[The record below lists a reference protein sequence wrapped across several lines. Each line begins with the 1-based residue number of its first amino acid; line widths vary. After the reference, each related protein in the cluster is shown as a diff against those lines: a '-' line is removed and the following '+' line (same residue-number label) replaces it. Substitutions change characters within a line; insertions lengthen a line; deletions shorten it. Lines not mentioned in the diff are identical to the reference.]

1 MDEISRLLRDQG
13 GVVARRQLLELEDVD
28 RVGVARMLR
37 RRDLIE
43 VHRGVY
49 VDQTGP
55 LDWPRRAWAAV
66 LWAAPAALSHESA
79 LRAAEGPGRPGRE
92 TDLVHVTVGRGRRLD
107 PPRGVVVHRVAGY
120 EARVRWNA
128 GPPRLRYEEAALDVA
143 LACDDELAAIAALAD
158 ACGSRRT
165 TAQRLVTALDARP
178 WARRRAW
185 VAGVL
190 LDVAEGTCSVLE
202 HEYLTRVE
210 RAHALPVGS
219 RQVRARHEGRTTW
232 QDVVYAEQ
240 GVSVELDG
248 RLHHS
253 SVRQRDRDLDR
264 DLAHAVASAGGETL
278 RIGWGQAVDRPCA
291 TARAVAAVLTRRG
304 WTGRLEPC
312 GKCGAPDQPG

>member
-1 MDEISRLLRDQG
+1 
-13 GVVARRQLLELEDVD
+13 
-28 RVGVARMLR
+28 MLR
-37 RRDLIE
+37 RRDLTE

-49 VDQTGP
+49 VEHTGP
-55 LDWPRRAWAAV
+55 LSWSQRAWAAV

-79 LRAAEGPGRPGRE
+79 LRAAEGPGRPGRD
-92 TDLVHVTVGRGRRLD
+92 TDQLHVTVERERRLE
-107 PPRGVVVHRVAGY
+107 PPPGVVVHRVRGFAT
-120 EARVRWNA
+120 RVRWNA
-128 GPPRLRYEEAALDVA
+128 GPPRMRYEEAA
-143 LACDDELAAIAALAD
+143 
-158 ACGSRRT
+158 
-165 TAQRLVTALDARP
+165 
-178 WARRRAW
+178 
-185 VAGVL
+185 

-219 RQVRARHEGRTTW
+219 RQVLARHEGRSTW
-232 QDVVYAEQ
+232 QDVVYADQ
-240 GVSVELDG
+240 GVVVELDG

-264 DLAHAVASAGGETL
+264 DLAHAVGATGGETL

-304 WTGRLEPC
+304 WAGRLGPC

>member
-1 MDEISRLLRDQG
+1 M
-13 GVVARRQLLELEDVD
+13 ARRQLLDLDGVD
-28 RVGVARMLR
+28 RVDVARMLR
-37 RRDLIE
+37 RRDLTE

-49 VDQTGP
+49 VEHTGP
-55 LDWPRRAWAAV
+55 LTWSQRAWAAV

-79 LRAAEGPGRPGRE
+79 LRAAEGPGRPGRD
-92 TDLVHVTVGRGRRLD
+92 TDQLHVTVERGRRLE
-107 PPRGVVVHRVAGY
+107 PPPGVVVHRVRGFAT
-120 EARVRWNA
+120 RVRWNA
-128 GPPRLRYEEAALDVA
+128 GPPRMRYEEAALDVA
-143 LACDDELAAIAALAD
+143 LAAESELDAVAALAD

-165 TAQRLVTALDARP
+165 TAQRMVTALDARP
-178 WARRRAW
+178 WVRRRAW
-185 VAGVL
+185 TLQVL

-219 RQVRARHEGRTTW
+219 RQVLARHEGRSTW
-232 QDVVYAEQ
+232 QDVVYADQ
-240 GVSVELDG
+240 GVVVELDG

-264 DLAHAVASAGGETL
+264 DLAHAVGATGGETL

-304 WTGRLEPC
+304 WTGRVGSC

>member
-13 GVVARRQLLELEDVD
+13 GVVARRQLLDLEGVD

-37 RRDLIE
+37 RRDLNE

-49 VDQTGP
+49 VEHTGP
-55 LDWPRRAWAAV
+55 LGWTQRAWAAV
-66 LWAAPAALSHESA
+66 LWAGPAALSHESA
-79 LRAAEGPGRPGRE
+79 LRAAEGPGRPGRD

-107 PPRGVVVHRVAGY
+107 PPRGVVAHRVAGY

-210 RAHALPVGS
+210 RAHGLPIGS
-219 RQVRARHEGRTTW
+219 RQVRAHHAGRTTW